1 MTQLSLVWDSV
12 NPKDEE
18 RAFKL
23 TGDLKMIFDIMSDG
37 QAHLVSD
44 IAKTLDLPEC
54 SVSAQLRHLRKKKW
68 GSKNIQRKSLTKGI
82 SFYILEDGE
91 YEAR

>member
-1 MTQLSLVWDSV
+1 MTQLNLVWDRV

-18 RAFKL
+18 RALKL

-54 SVSAQLRHLRKKKW
+54 SVSAQLRHLRKPRH
-68 GSKNIQRKSLTKGI
+68 GGYIIQRISLTKGL
-82 SFYILEDGE
+82 SAYQMILFDNK
-91 YEAR
+91 

>member
-1 MTQLSLVWDSV
+1 MTQLSLVWDCV
-12 NPKDEE
+12 NPKDED

-44 IAKTLDLPEC
+44 IAFDLNLPEC
-54 SVSAQLRHLRKKKW
+54 SVSAQIRHLRK
-68 GSKNIQRKSLTKGI
+68 SKFGGHKIKRISLTKGL
-82 SFYILEDGE
+82 SAYQMILFDNK
-91 YEAR
+91 